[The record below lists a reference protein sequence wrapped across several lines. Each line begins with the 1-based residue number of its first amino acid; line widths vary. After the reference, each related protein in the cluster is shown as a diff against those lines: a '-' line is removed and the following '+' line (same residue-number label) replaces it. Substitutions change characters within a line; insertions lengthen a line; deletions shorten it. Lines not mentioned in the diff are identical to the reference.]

1 MEFFQMAHGM
11 FQALSQLAV
20 LLTSHSSD
28 FQHHLEEHDVTML
41 DKGYIG
47 WEFPCCT
54 PFKNP
59 RTPRGQPR
67 RTLSENQLN
76 YNRQHNAIRCNSHET
91 SFGTILTVIYL
102 FLSKSQINGGKTV
115 WCNERMFAILREKFR
130 QNTKVT
136 STVSYGFTAPLYALD
151 FSFISL
157 FTYISIS

>member
-1 MEFFQMAHGM
+1 MIKGTLDGSSLA
-11 FQALSQLAV
+11 ALHSRINEHQGGN
-20 LLTSHSSD
+20 LTEHSLKIS
-28 FQHHLEEHDVTML
+28 
-41 DKGYIG
+41 
-47 WEFPCCT
+47 
-54 PFKNP
+54 
-59 RTPRGQPR
+59 
-67 RTLSENQLN
+67 
-76 YNRQHNAIRCNSHET
+76 RQNNAIRCNSHET

>member
-1 MEFFQMAHGM
+1 MYHLYCNIFTKIAMEFFQMAHGM

-102 FLSKSQINGGKTV
+102 LLSKLQINGGK
-115 WCNERMFAILREKFR
+115 
-130 QNTKVT
+130 
-136 STVSYGFTAPLYALD
+136 
-151 FSFISL
+151 SL
-157 FTYISIS
+157 VQ